1 MDRVRPSKNIPEI
14 PKSTKSARDSS
25 TFDIPLLSPLRVME
39 LIPSLSTVALT
50 IAKIERTRR
59 TRRRRRTRVRRGRE
73 RLRGICIF
81 LFLSAVSRAI
91 SRNLSGCSL
100 RWYFT
105 RRGRWLARAHPWRG
119 PRRHPIRLAP
129 VQEGRRQASKEA
141 EGERDVRHNL
151 AIIPLF
157 IPGAPAALGH
167 LNLLNTR
174 RLVHFIKPRV
184 CTRAIHFP
192 LSRFFPLSL
201 LFFLRESLFFSHLG
215 KKGGGGWT
223 RNTAGCR
230 ITYTIHGN
238 PIRDRGRETS
248 IRVY

>member
-14 PKSTKSARDSS
+14 AKSTKSARDSS

-39 LIPSLSTVALT
+39 LIPSLSTVALA

-59 TRRRRRTRVRRGRE
+59 TRRRRTRVRRGRE

-91 SRNLSGCSL
+91 SRNLSGCGL

-105 RRGRWLARAHPWRG
+105 RRGRWLARAHPWWG

-215 KKGGGGWT
+215 KKGGGGGT